1 VTVTFHVPV
10 PPLNWDA
17 TFDAPN
23 ITEWKM
29 GKGFELF
36 TATGNITISS
46 VAISG
51 NAVQITAAADLPTS
65 GLTVAYALTSQGKQL
80 SNHSK
85 SVRWGQLRDSD
96 PFMGATSTIPNPN
109 YAVSFSL
116 PVP

>member
-1 VTVTFHVPV
+1 MPV
-10 PPLNWDA
+10 LPLNWDT
-17 TFDAPN
+17 TFDAPV

-36 TATGNITISS
+36 TSTANVAISS

-51 NAVQITAAADLPTS
+51 DSVQITAAADLPATDLNV
-65 GLTVAYALTSQGKQL
+65 GYALTSQGKQL

-85 SVRWGQLRDSD
+85 AVRWGQLRDSD
-96 PFMGATSTIPNPN
+96 PYTGGMTKQANPN